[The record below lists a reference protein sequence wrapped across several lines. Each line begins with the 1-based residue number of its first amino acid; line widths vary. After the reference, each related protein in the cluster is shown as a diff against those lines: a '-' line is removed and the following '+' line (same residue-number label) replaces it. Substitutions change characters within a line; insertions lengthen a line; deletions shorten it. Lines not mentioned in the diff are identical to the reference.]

1 MLFFLLFTVTV
12 TFKLLPVLY
21 LFSLDL
27 NVLIKVF
34 FIQRAPPPF
43 TIKSNKKAPNLT
55 MLSQSA
61 LLQWMEDRMSYRVT
75 NDKWMQAVTTKNCFS
90 ALKHLHK
97 CGEYG

>member
-1 MLFFLLFTVTV
+1 
-12 TFKLLPVLY
+12 
-21 LFSLDL
+21 
-27 NVLIKVF
+27 
-34 FIQRAPPPF
+34 
-43 TIKSNKKAPNLT
+43 

-90 ALKHLHK
+90 VLKHLHK